1 MNKITQTKESASFNK
16 KKTAIKK
23 KRQYKHILDSDIE
36 ENLNEK
42 ITKRLHS
49 VQIIYFCR

>member
-1 MNKITQTKESASFNK
+1 MNKITHTKEASVFNK
-16 KKTAIKK
+16 KKNITKK
-23 KRQYKHILDSDIE
+23 KRHYKHILDSDIE
-36 ENLNEK
+36 ENQNEK

>member
-1 MNKITQTKESASFNK
+1 MNKITQTKAAFLNK
-16 KKTAIKK
+16 KKHAAKK

-36 ENLNEK
+36 ENQNEK